1 MDVNIQVDV
10 SKNLTDPTSCTSQ
23 TVDLTKGANKTN
35 DIKQSYFVVY
45 RYCGRKYVTKLRCH
59 IPPQEVGYFRRK
71 EKWRGTV
78 ITFYTLNILST
89 GKYR

>member
-35 DIKQSYFVVY
+35 DIKQLFCSLPV
-45 RYCGRKYVTKLRCH
+45 LW
-59 IPPQEVGYFRRK
+59 
-71 EKWRGTV
+71 EKICYKIKVSQSSSRSW
-78 ITFYTLNILST
+78 LL
-89 GKYR
+89 

>member
-35 DIKQSYFVVY
+35 DIKQLFCSLPV
-45 RYCGRKYVTKLRCH
+45 LW
-59 IPPQEVGYFRRK
+59 
-71 EKWRGTV
+71 EKICYKIKVSHSSSRSW
-78 ITFYTLNILST
+78 LL
-89 GKYR
+89 

>member
-35 DIKQSYFVVY
+35 DIKQLFCSLPV
-45 RYCGRKYVTKLRCH
+45 LW
-59 IPPQEVGYFRRK
+59 
-71 EKWRGTV
+71 EKICYEIKVSHSSSRSW
-78 ITFYTLNILST
+78 LL
-89 GKYR
+89 

>member
-45 RYCGRKYVTKLRCH
+45 G
-59 IPPQEVGYFRRK
+59 IVGETCYKIKVSHSSSRS
-71 EKWRGTV
+71 W
-78 ITFYTLNILST
+78 LL
-89 GKYR
+89 

>member
-1 MDVNIQVDV
+1 MDVNIPVDV
-10 SKNLTDPTSCTSQ
+10 SKNQTDQTSCTSQ

-71 EKWRGTV
+71 EKTERHS
-78 ITFYTLNILST
+78 YNILCS
-89 GKYR
+89 

>member
-35 DIKQSYFVVY
+35 YIKQSYFVVY
-45 RYCGRKYVTKLRCH
+45 G
-59 IPPQEVGYFRRK
+59 IVG
-71 EKWRGTV
+71 ENM
-78 ITFYTLNILST
+78 LQN
-89 GKYR
+89 

>member
-1 MDVNIQVDV
+1 MDVYIQVDV

-45 RYCGRKYVTKLRCH
+45 TGIVGENMLQNEGVTFLLKKL
-59 IPPQEVGYFRRK
+59 VTLG
-71 EKWRGTV
+71 EKKKTERHS
-78 ITFYTLNILST
+78 YNILYS
-89 GKYR
+89 

>member
-35 DIKQSYFVVY
+35 DIKQLFCSLLVVWE
-45 RYCGRKYVTKLRCH
+45 KHVTKLRCH

-71 EKWRGTV
+71 EKNGEAQ
-78 ITFYTLNILST
+78 L
-89 GKYR
+89 

>member
-35 DIKQSYFVVY
+35 DIKQLFCSLQV
-45 RYCGRKYVTKLRCH
+45 LW
-59 IPPQEVGYFRRK
+59 
-71 EKWRGTV
+71 EKICYKIKVSHSSSRSW
-78 ITFYTLNILST
+78 LL
-89 GKYR
+89 